1 MTNRTEKVSY
11 NRAILCGAVALV
23 SLVAAADWLG
33 APADA
38 RHAWAVHDDYRP
50 GVKKITA
57 DGVKPPS
64 DAIVLFDGTAKSLAE
79 NWCDGRGNPTR
90 WALDPNGDLISVRGA
105 GYIFTKRKFADC
117 QLHVEW
123 ASPTKVS
130 GYGQGRG
137 NSGVFLMGDYEIQ
150 VLDSYETDPDKSP
163 NPNPNYSD
171 GQAGAVYGQNP
182 PAVNPARAPGVFNT
196 YDIIFHAPILN
207 ADGSIKVP
215 ATVTVLF
222 NGVLVQDGW
231 KLDGPTLYRRRT
243 SYPSNKASLVAKKP
257 LGLQDHGNPVHYRN
271 IWIREIPPQN
281 ENVTHGD
288 YYADEAKVME
298 QRRKTAV
305 RLDAEFNAKWGSE
318 KVGRKLLEAW
328 RVATYDPTPARLART
343 AALEREFL
351 AVAKDLNSR
360 DLPGKTGISKGDLS
374 TYYGYLSKAGLVKK
388 DNEVSALLGKMK

>member
-1 MTNRTEKVSY
+1 MIERTEKVSC
-11 NRAILCGAVALV
+11 NRVILCGAAALA

-64 DAIVLFDGTAKSLAE
+64 DAIVLFDGTAKSLAD
-79 NWCDGRGNPTR
+79 NWCDGRGKPTR
-90 WALDPNGDLISVRGA
+90 WTLDPNGELISVRGA
-105 GYIFTKRKFADC
+105 GSVFTKRKFADC

-123 ASPTKVS
+123 AAPTKVS
-130 GYGQGRG
+130 GFGQGRG

-150 VLDSYETDPDKSP
+150 VLDSYETDPDKNP

-182 PAVNPARAPGVFNT
+182 PAVNPTRAPGVFNT
-196 YDIIFHAPILN
+196 YDIIFHAPVLN
-207 ADGSIKVP
+207 ADGSVKLP

-243 SYPSNKASLVAKKP
+243 SYPKSPSTKGP
-257 LGLQDHGNPVHYRN
+257 IGLQDHGNPVHYRN
-271 IWIREIPPQN
+271 IWIREIPPQGA
-281 ENVTHGD
+281 NVTHGN
-288 YYADEAKVME
+288 YYADESKVLE
-298 QRRKTAV
+298 QRRATAT
-305 RLDAEFNAKWGSE
+305 RLDAEFDAKWGSA

-328 RVATYDPTPARLART
+328 RVATYDPTPARLARA

-351 AVAKDLNSR
+351 AAANGLSSR
-360 DLPGKTGISKGDLS
+360 DLPGKAGISKGELN
-374 TYYGYLSKAGLVKK
+374 TYYGYLSAAGLVKK
-388 DNEVSALLGKMK
+388 GNEVSALLGKMK

>member
-1 MTNRTEKVSY
+1 MSKSRQRVSC
-11 NRAILCGAVALV
+11 NRAVLCGAAALA

-57 DGVKPPS
+57 DGAKPPS
-64 DAIVLFDGTAKSLAE
+64 DAIVLFDGTAKSLTD
-79 NWCDGRGNPTR
+79 NWCDGRGKPTR
-90 WALDPNGDLISVRGA
+90 WTLDPNGELISVRGA
-105 GYIFTKRKFADC
+105 GSVFTKRKFADC

-123 ASPTKVS
+123 AAPTKVS
-130 GYGQGRG
+130 GFGQGRG

-150 VLDSYETDPDKSP
+150 VLDSYETDPDKNP

-182 PAVNPARAPGVFNT
+182 PAVNPTRAPGVFNT

-207 ADGSIKVP
+207 ADGSVKVP

-243 SYPSNKASLVAKKP
+243 SYPKSPSTKGP
-257 LGLQDHGNPVHYRN
+257 IGLQDHGNPVHYRN
-271 IWIREIPPQN
+271 TSFAASANYVIN
-281 ENVTHGD
+281 EW
-288 YYADEAKVME
+288 
-298 QRRKTAV
+298 
-305 RLDAEFNAKWGSE
+305 LDAEFDAKWGSA

-328 RVATYDPTPARLART
+328 RVATYDPTPARLARA

-351 AVAKDLNSR
+351 SAAKGLSAR
-360 DLPGKTGISKGDLS
+360 DLPGRAGVSKGDLN
-374 TYYGYLSKAGLVKK
+374 TYYGYLSAAGLVKK
-388 DNEVSALLGKMK
+388 GNDVAALLGKMK